1 PCFYGIDFATRAEL
15 IANGLGIEEIVRS
28 LGADSL
34 GFISEEGM
42 IAASGQPEE
51 RLCTACF
58 SGKYPVTLPEPVAR
72 AHGILQA
79 REPEPAVGKDACT
92 PPHPAPPPSPTPPPA
107 WTPPPATGP
116 WS

>member
-1 PCFYGIDFATRAEL
+1 MLREAGAAEVHVRISSPPVRWPCFYGIDFASRAEL
-15 IANGLGIEEIVRS
+15 IANGLGIEEIARS

-42 IAASGQPEE
+42 IAATEQPEE

-72 AHGILQA
+72 AQGILQA
-79 REPEPAVGKDACT
+79 RQDEPAVVGKDA
-92 PPHPAPPPSPTPPPA
+92 
-107 WTPPPATGP
+107 
-116 WS
+116 